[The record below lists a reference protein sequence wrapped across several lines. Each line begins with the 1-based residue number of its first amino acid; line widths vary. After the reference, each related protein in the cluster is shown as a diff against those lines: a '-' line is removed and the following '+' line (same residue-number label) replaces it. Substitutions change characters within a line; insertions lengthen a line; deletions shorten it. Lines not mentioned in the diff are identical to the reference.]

1 MRPSSKKKLFEKSVV
16 CVRANCALK
25 EYIKGPGIITV
36 TVLKAWFAVS
46 RAMNKIIM
54 DWAMFQQL
62 EALGVTVFG
71 EMAFEEVKVW
81 H

>member
-36 TVLKAWFAVS
+36 TVLKA
-46 RAMNKIIM
+46 
-54 DWAMFQQL
+54 
-62 EALGVTVFG
+62 
-71 EMAFEEVKVW
+71 
-81 H
+81 